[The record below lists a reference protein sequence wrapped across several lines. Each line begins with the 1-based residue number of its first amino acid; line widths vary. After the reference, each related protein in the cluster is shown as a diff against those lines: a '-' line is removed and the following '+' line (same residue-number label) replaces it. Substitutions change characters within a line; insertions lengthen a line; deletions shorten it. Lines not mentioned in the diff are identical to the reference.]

1 MIKRVLSILL
11 VFITLYFIGMY
22 MHTEILE
29 NKGIT
34 VPFSIKKLY
43 QFHAGFSILVCINLV
58 LLNSV
63 NKLLEQLG
71 FIYLG
76 TMLIKIV
83 LFSATF
89 YQAIIKGENLI
100 MAAKLSL
107 LVPTFIFLLTEV
119 FFVVKILNRKH

>member
-11 VFITLYFIGMY
+11 VFITLYFIGVY
-22 MHTEILE
+22 IHTEVLE

-34 VPFSIKKLY
+34 VPFSLKKLY
-43 QFHAGFSILVCINLV
+43 QFHAGFSILVCINI
-58 LLNSV
+58 LLLDSV

-89 YQAIIKGENLI
+89 YQAIIKGGNLI

-119 FFVVKILNRKH
+119 FFVVKIMNRKH

>member
-11 VFITLYFIGMY
+11 VFIALYFVGVFI
-22 MHTEILE
+22 HTEILE
-29 NKGIT
+29 NIGIT

-43 QFHAGFSILVCINLV
+43 QFHAGFSILVCINIV
-58 LLNSV
+58 LLHTV

-89 YQAIIKGENLI
+89 YQAIIKGENLAT
-100 MAAKLSL
+100 AAKLSL

-119 FFVVKILNRKH
+119 FFVVKIMNRKH